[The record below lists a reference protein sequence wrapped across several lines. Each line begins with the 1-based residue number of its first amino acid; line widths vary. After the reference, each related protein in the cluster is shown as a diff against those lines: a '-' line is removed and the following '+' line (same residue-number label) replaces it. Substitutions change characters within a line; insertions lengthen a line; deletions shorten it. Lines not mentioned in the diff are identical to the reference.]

1 MKKIFYFCFFICL
14 ILLSGSAA
22 AQVQLE
28 TGLPNIPGNRLD
40 AGKELPQYI
49 NYLFIFGLGAITIL
63 ALAQMMTGGIK
74 YILAAGNVGEKADAK
89 DTIQQALL
97 GLGLLLASYLLLKT
111 INPDLVN
118 LRNPNLTPAQFKG
131 EIPPGMSV
139 EDYLKQFCKP
149 YNCASQCKTDCAQGV
164 WDNDFCGCKTSP
176 NNFYNIVPAVQC
188 TGKAVPP
195 PMVNTPCESSYKSA
209 PGLYKNSVCCE
220 TPK

>member
-1 MKKIFYFCFFICL
+1 MKKIFLIIFLLFIICAPN
-14 ILLSGSAA
+14 ITV

-63 ALAQMMTGGIK
+63 ALARMMTGGIK

-97 GLGLLLASYLLLKT
+97 GLGLLLASYLLLRT

-118 LRNPNLTPAQFKG
+118 LRNPNLTPSQFKG
-131 EIPPGMSV
+131 EITPKITPNMNPNTV
-139 EDYLKQFCKP
+139 EEVIVGAPCKAGDVLGTGRDYAICI
-149 YNCASQCKTDCAQGV
+149 NGA
-164 WDNDFCGCKTSP
+164 WMKTSDM
-176 NNFYNIVPAVQC
+176 ID
-188 TGKAVPP
+188 
-195 PMVNTPCESSYKSA
+195 
-209 PGLYKNSVCCE
+209 
-220 TPK
+220 